1 MTMAPEPEFL
11 RLLREQVGHEFDAH
25 QQYVAIAVWFDSQD
39 LPQLARHHY
48 RQALEERNHAMMI
61 VEGQREC
68 ARVRSRQCRGA
79 RVLLQHRAAAQRAP
93 GALSLI
99 HI

>member
-1 MTMAPEPEFL
+1 MEGIEVPPLCPDSRLEQSNGNCGLCAVEAEFL

-39 LPQLARHHY
+39 LPQLARHYY

-61 VEGQREC
+61 Q
-68 ARVRSRQCRGA
+68 VR
-79 RVLLQHRAAAQRAP
+79 
-93 GALSLI
+93 
-99 HI
+99 